1 MIAVHNA
8 CDPSISLLHDFLQRH
23 PAVRMRSLLS
33 AGVCHPALAAALPHS
48 RSVPAHRY
56 CLSGRQHLPDRT
68 ELA

>member
-1 MIAVHNA
+1 VIAVHNA